1 MVGPLVARIWAS
13 MALARMLAN
22 VVLPRPGGPLSRTWS
37 RASPRCRAAAT
48 AISSRSF
55 TFGWPVKS
63 ANNPGRSVFSNTT
76 SGRFKVSTGRSAIGR
91 TMPDAARAANKV
103 NPLGMATPTGQPGKN
118 HLYRRIPSGIAT
130 AR

>member
-13 MALARMLAN
+13 MAFARMLAN

-55 TFGWPVKS
+55 TLGWPVKS

-103 NPLGMATPTGQPGKN
+103 NPLGMA
-118 HLYRRIPSGIAT
+118 RREDSPERMTFTEGIPVG
-130 AR
+130 